1 MPSIDEFFPI
11 KWLKAEHI
19 ITADGRRPVIT
30 VEIAGAGREMLY
42 DKDTKQRAPRLVVEF
57 VGRDKRMV
65 LNKTQAEAI
74 ANLAGRQY
82 DRWKGQRIAIQ
93 AGTAPNGKQTIVVLP
108 AAPAAPA
115 ATAAAAAT
123 EAGAAAGTNTN
134 TQDQYQEAGQ
144 AQDQD
149 Q

>member
-108 AAPAAPA
+108 AAPAAPRSAFGSHRSMARRSRRWRAGRGCRRSRVASSA
-115 ATAAAAAT
+115 APPP
-123 EAGAAAGTNTN
+123 
-134 TQDQYQEAGQ
+134 
-144 AQDQD
+144 
-149 Q
+149 